1 MDRACNCGSKIWKIP
16 KTAYFCTFYYCLLYY
31 QLNRYEQKTYT
42 KPEMKAYPV
51 QRTNVIATSTQS
63 EHYQLGDT
71 ADWY

>member
-1 MDRACNCGSKIWKIP
+1 
-16 KTAYFCTFYYCLLYY
+16 
-31 QLNRYEQKTYT
+31 
-42 KPEMKAYPV
+42 MKAYPV